1 MSSTSQ
7 ASAGSTPLHADPP
20 RSHTNSFLIG
30 REKPG
35 TQSEV
40 ARLISET
47 LEQEKSQQEQQH
59 RDDPYEQSTEEVSHL
74 GGLTQPWPLALWLA
88 QSSHTPAGKV
98 AVNKHG
104 VLSPWGGG
112 DGLAA
117 GACWNCAMFA
127 FQKHKQPQAFIYRG
141 TEYRKVGLL
150 EKQDKA

>member
-112 DGLAA
+112 MV
-117 GACWNCAMFA
+117 W
-127 FQKHKQPQAFIYRG
+127 
-141 TEYRKVGLL
+141 LL
-150 EKQDKA
+150 EPAGIVQCLLFKSTSNHKPLFTEELSTER